1 MKRDA
6 FFKAFTAEV
15 CSNLFNDWSDNYDES
30 CYGPEPKERVLSN
43 EGSLKRRLRSW
54 LDQPGHQNGA
64 EVVAIF
70 RTAFDFIASYLERLE
85 HLYAQLADNESQ
97 SLLVK
102 LMAFRALGHR
112 KVKLPFNTPENRQGV
127 VRYEAVSS
135 TSDCIE
141 AGFSGWKLRR
151 IDLTTLGVPISLY
164 SLPWTTFLQ
173 FGVQQYRCDCAPHA
187 IEPVAGDYV
196 LDGGAGWGD
205 TALHFASKVGQ
216 GGHVI
221 SVEFTPTNL
230 AIMRKNFELNPSLKP
245 RIEIVENALWD
256 KSGNTMSYSENGP
269 ATRLGGNNPGT
280 TDTSVVSV
288 TIDDLVKTKKLP
300 RIDFIKMDVEGAELA
315 ALKGAEH
322 TLRRFKP
329 KLAICVY
336 HRLEDFFDIPD
347 YLASLQLG
355 YRFFLRHFTIH
366 IDETVLFATVN

>member
-1 MKRDA
+1 MKGNA
-6 FFKAFTAEV
+6 FFKAFTAEI

-30 CYGPEPKERVLSN
+30 CFGPEPKKRVLSN
-43 EGSLKRRLRSW
+43 NGWLKRRIRSW
-54 LDQPGHQNGA
+54 LNQSGHQNGA
-64 EVVAIF
+64 EVMAIF
-70 RTAFDFIASYLERLE
+70 QTGFDFVTPYLERLE
-85 HLYAQLADNESQ
+85 HLYAQLADKESQ
-97 SLLVK
+97 SLLIK

-127 VRYEAVSS
+127 TRYEAVSS

-164 SLPWTTFLQ
+164 SLPWATFLQ
-173 FGVQQYRCDCAPHA
+173 FEVQQYRCDCDSHA

-196 LDGGAGWGD
+196 LDAGAGWGD
-205 TALHFASKVGQ
+205 TALHFANKVGPH
-216 GGHVI
+216 GHVI

-245 RIEIVENALWD
+245 RIEIVENALWN

-269 ATRLGGNNPGT
+269 ATRLGSNKPGAT
-280 TDTSVVSV
+280 GTSVTCVSV
-288 TIDDLVKTKKLP
+288 DDLVKTKKLP
-300 RIDFIKMDVEGAELA
+300 RMDFIKMDIEGAELA

-322 TLRRFKP
+322 TLRCFKP

-336 HRLEDFFDIPD
+336 HRLEDFFDVPD

>member
-1 MKRDA
+1 M
-6 FFKAFTAEV
+6 
-15 CSNLFNDWSDNYDES
+15 
-30 CYGPEPKERVLSN
+30 
-43 EGSLKRRLRSW
+43 
-54 LDQPGHQNGA
+54 
-64 EVVAIF
+64 
-70 RTAFDFIASYLERLE
+70 
-85 HLYAQLADNESQ
+85 
-97 SLLVK
+97 
-102 LMAFRALGHR
+102 
-112 KVKLPFNTPENRQGV
+112 
-127 VRYEAVSS
+127 
-135 TSDCIE
+135 
-141 AGFSGWKLRR
+141 
-151 IDLTTLGVPISLY
+151 
-164 SLPWTTFLQ
+164 
-173 FGVQQYRCDCAPHA
+173 QQYRCDCAPQA

-196 LDGGAGWGD
+196 LDAGAGWGD
-205 TALHFASKVGQ
+205 TALHFANKVGPR
-216 GGHVI
+216 GHVI

-269 ATRLGGNNPGT
+269 ATRLAGKNAGA
-280 TDTSVVSV
+280 TDTSVASISV
-288 TIDDLVKTKKLP
+288 DDLVKTKSLT
-300 RIDFIKMDVEGAELA
+300 RIDFIKMDIEGAELA